1 MMDIR
6 KTERL
11 QVVDALRGF
20 ALAGI
25 VIAHMYE
32 QFTAAPRP
40 VGGWDV
46 IPNLG
51 DHITSGFI
59 WILIF
64 GKFYSLFALLI
75 GNIAHYA
82 VSHQPHAEQKIRQ
95 CHVGSTKNRK

>member
-46 IPNLG
+46 IPNLA

-64 GKFYSLFALLI
+64 GKFYSLFALLFGI
-75 GNIAHYA
+75 SFGIMMERAAAKVRN
-82 VSHQPHAEQKIRQ
+82 SSP
-95 CHVGSTKNRK
+95 TFPT